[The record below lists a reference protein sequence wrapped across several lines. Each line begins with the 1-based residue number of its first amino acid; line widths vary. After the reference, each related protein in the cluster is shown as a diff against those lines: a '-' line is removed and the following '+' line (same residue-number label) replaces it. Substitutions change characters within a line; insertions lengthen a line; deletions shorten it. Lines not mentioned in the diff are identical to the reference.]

1 MVNDVVK
8 KTDYRESRLVIN
20 MSASHSLIALVNQ
33 LQAME
38 SSLASI
44 IFESVAKLS
53 SLTSSSVFLLIE
65 TDDGNRRFSGSQHL
79 REAFMNGALAASPKD
94 MQVRPFRSI

>member
-1 MVNDVVK
+1 
-8 KTDYRESRLVIN
+8 

-38 SSLASI
+38 SALASI
-44 IFESVAKLS
+44 MFESVAKLS

-65 TDDGNRRFSGSQHL
+65 TDEGNRRFSGAQHL
-79 REAFMNGALAASPKD
+79 KDAFLDGALAASPKD
-94 MQVRPFRSI
+94 MQVMESCMSPTLVFINTPFLWAVTICG